1 MKEPSD
7 SDLLNKLYIAAPCS
21 VPWDSMEGDDRIR
34 HCGQCAL
41 NVYDVSKLTT
51 REAADLIRNKEGR
64 LCLRLYRRADGTII
78 TDNCPVGLR
87 KIRDRLK
94 LTAAAMLAIFVIL
107 GFMDS
112 AQAQGLVGAPVDP
125 RYGQS
130 NEVGQLGGA
139 AYADSA
145 FGATYWH
152 TPIPYILSAALAI
165 WAHLRQR
172 RATYFL
178 CSFFIVT
185 VAVATGFVAALYP
198 QVHRWY

>member
-51 REAADLIRNKEGR
+51 REAADIIRNKEGR
-64 LCLRLYRRADGTII
+64 LCMRLYRRADGTII

-87 KIRDRLK
+87 KIRDLLK
-94 LTAAAMLAIFVIL
+94 LTAASMLAIFVIL

-112 AQAQGLVGAPVDP
+112 AQAQGLSGDPIDP
-125 RYGQS
+125 RYLASGG
-130 NEVGQLGGA
+130 EVG
-139 AYADSA
+139 DIRNPFESP
-145 FGATYWH
+145 TIYWH
-152 TPIPYILSAALAI
+152 TPIPYVLSAALAI

-178 CSFFIVT
+178 CSFFIVA
-185 VAVATGFVAALYP
+185 VAGATGFVAALYP
-198 QVHRWY
+198 QVHSWY

>member
-21 VPWDSMEGDDRIR
+21 VPWDSMEGDDRVR

-51 REAADLIRNKEGR
+51 KEAADLIRNKEDR
-64 LCLRLYRRADGTII
+64 LCMRLYRRADGTII

-87 KIRDRLK
+87 RIRDRLK
-94 LTAAAMLAIFVIL
+94 LTAAAVLAIFVIL

-130 NEVGQLGGA
+130 GPSDLMEPLV
-139 AYADSA
+139 SA
-145 FGATYWH
+145 TLYWH

-178 CSFFIVT
+178 CSFFIVA
-185 VAVATGFVAALYP
+185 VAGATGFVAALYP

>member
-51 REAADLIRNKEGR
+51 REAAELIRNKEDR
-64 LCLRLYRRADGTII
+64 LCMRLYRRADGTII

-94 LTAAAMLAIFVIL
+94 LAAAAVLSIFVIL

-130 NEVGQLGGA
+130 GPSDLMEPLV
-139 AYADSA
+139 SA
-145 FGATYWH
+145 TLYWH

-178 CSFFIVT
+178 CSFFIVA
-185 VAVATGFVAALYP
+185 VAGATGFVAALYP

>member
-1 MKEPSD
+1 
-7 SDLLNKLYIAAPCS
+7 
-21 VPWDSMEGDDRIR
+21 MEGDDRIR

-51 REAADLIRNKEGR
+51 REAADLIRNKEDR
-64 LCLRLYRRADGTII
+64 LCMRLYRRADGTII

-94 LTAAAMLAIFVIL
+94 LTAVAVLAIFVIL

-130 NEVGQLGGA
+130 GPSDLMEPLV
-139 AYADSA
+139 SA
-145 FGATYWH
+145 TLYWH
-152 TPIPYILSAALAI
+152 TPIPYGLSAAVAI
-165 WAHLRQR
+165 WAYLHQK
-172 RATYFL
+172 RASLFL

-185 VAVATGFVAALYP
+185 VAGATGFVAALYP
-198 QVHRWY
+198 QVHRWF

>member
-51 REAADLIRNKEGR
+51 REAADLIRKKEGR

-87 KIRDRLK
+87 KIRDRIK

-125 RYGQS
+125 RYGQGGG
-130 NEVGQLGGA
+130 EVGDLMEPFV
-139 AYADSA
+139 SA
-145 FGATYWH
+145 TLYWH

-178 CSFFIVT
+178 CSLFIVT
-185 VAVATGFVAALYP
+185 VAVATGYIAALYP
-198 QVHRWY
+198 QVHSWY

>member
-21 VPWDSMEGDDRIR
+21 VPWDSMEGDDRVR

-51 REAADLIRNKEGR
+51 KEAADLIRNKEDR
-64 LCLRLYRRADGTII
+64 LCMRLYRRADGTII

-87 KIRDRLK
+87 RLRDRLK
-94 LTAAAMLAIFVIL
+94 LTAAAVLAIFVIL

-130 NEVGQLGGA
+130 GPSDLMEPLV
-139 AYADSA
+139 SA
-145 FGATYWH
+145 SLYWH

-178 CSFFIVT
+178 CSFFIVA
-185 VAVATGFVAALYP
+185 VAGATGFVAALYP

>member
-1 MKEPSD
+1 MVYE
-7 SDLLNKLYIAAPCS
+7 
-21 VPWDSMEGDDRIR
+21 RIR

-64 LCLRLYRRADGTII
+64 LCMRLYRRADGTII

-94 LTAAAMLAIFVIL
+94 LTTVAVLAIFVIL

-125 RYGQS
+125 RYGQVKRRA
-130 NEVGQLGGA
+130 VG
-139 AYADSA
+139 DIRNPFESP
-145 FGATYWH
+145 TIYWH
-152 TPIPYILSAALAI
+152 TPIPYASPSSKCLAPSLSPSKTRTFS
-165 WAHLRQR
+165 AHSSL
-172 RATYFL
+172 
-178 CSFFIVT
+178 
-185 VAVATGFVAALYP
+185 
-198 QVHRWY
+198 

>member
-1 MKEPSD
+1 M
-7 SDLLNKLYIAAPCS
+7 
-21 VPWDSMEGDDRIR
+21 
-34 HCGQCAL
+34 
-41 NVYDVSKLTT
+41 
-51 REAADLIRNKEGR
+51 
-64 LCLRLYRRADGTII
+64 RLYRRADGTII

-94 LTAAAMLAIFVIL
+94 LTAAAVLAIFVIL

-130 NEVGQLGGA
+130 GPSDLMEPLV
-139 AYADSA
+139 SA
-145 FGATYWH
+145 TLYWH

-178 CSFFIVT
+178 CSFFIVA
-185 VAVATGFVAALYP
+185 VAGATGFVAALYP
-198 QVHRWY
+198 QVHRWF